1 MATNPEPQPEL
12 APVPPGIR
20 RSQEAYW
27 RDLPELLKI
36 KKRGRWWVA
45 YHGDERVG
53 FARSQAELYQECC
66 RRGFKG
72 DEIYLGRVEPHTE
85 APWEEIEIESFGE
98 GPDDD
103 PGFPTGQSP

>member
-1 MATNPEPQPEL
+1 MSTNPEPGPPISE
-12 APVPPGIR
+12 VPPGILH
-20 RSQEAYW
+20 SQEAYW
-27 RDLPELLKI
+27 RDLPELLNM

-53 FARSQAELYQECC
+53 FGRSQAELYQECF

-72 DEIYLGRVEPHTE
+72 DEVYIGRVEPHAE

-98 GPDDD
+98 FPDDEHE
-103 PGFPTGQSP
+103 FPADQSP